1 MTKSKTDKT
10 TKRSKIIVEIANGSK
25 KLTDALF
32 ELKILLSDLGS
43 LEVVSWIDSELKSY
57 ETDEKIPE
65 YRKFDGVLCG
75 NIEQSVLGS
84 IVQRKMVIP
93 IKVDRLDFRRRY
105 LRENIT
111 EIENYA
117 EEKEQGEITIPVDIR
132 IANQIAAL
140 KLNEFT
146 QVVSAWFKIP
156 PSTYTTIINAVRS
169 KILDILIML
178 EKKYGNLDDYTIDF
192 GKEDERVEVSQM
204 VVNIIHN
211 DNSISIGDN
220 NKVSK
225 SKIGEN
231 NEG

>member
-1 MTKSKTDKT
+1 MAKSKTDKT

-43 LEVVSWIDSELKSY
+43 LEVVSWIDSELKGY

-65 YRKFDGVLCG
+65 YRKFDGVLYG

-84 IVQRKMVIP
+84 IVQRKMAIP

-117 EEKEQGEITIPVDIR
+117 EEKEQGEIAIPVDIR

-146 QVVSAWFKIP
+146 QIVSAWFKIP

-178 EKKYGNLDDYTIDF
+178 EKKYGNLDDYTINF

-220 NKVSK
+220 NKISK
-225 SKIGEN
+225 SEIGEN

>member
-1 MTKSKTDKT
+1 MAKSKTDKT

-43 LEVVSWIDSELKSY
+43 LEVVSWIDSELKGY

-65 YRKFDGVLCG
+65 YRKFGGVLCG

-84 IVQRKMVIP
+84 IVQRKMAIP

-146 QVVSAWFKIP
+146 QIVSAWFKIP

-192 GKEDERVEVSQM
+192 GKEDERVEVSQL

-220 NKVSK
+220 NKISK
-225 SKIGEN
+225 SEIGEN
-231 NEG
+231 SEG